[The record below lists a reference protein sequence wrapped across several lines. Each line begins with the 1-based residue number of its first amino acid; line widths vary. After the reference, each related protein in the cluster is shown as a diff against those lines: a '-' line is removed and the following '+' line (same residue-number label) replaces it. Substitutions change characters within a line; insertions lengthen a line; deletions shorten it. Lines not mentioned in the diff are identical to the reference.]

1 MAAGFGCLILDF
13 DSAVL
18 SQEGEEAHE
27 ACCHDDRV
35 SYLEGRS
42 PFNPLQCGSVLK
54 PDHAGGGSHAG
65 ASQHMSLVELT
76 TAQYYEVGN
85 TGTSKLAQQIA
96 EIAAEALDPVRGGR

>member
-13 DSAVL
+13 DSAAL

-42 PFNPLQCGSVLK
+42 PFNPLRCGSVPK
-54 PDHAGGGSHAG
+54 PDRARVGLPAGV
-65 ASQHMSLVELT
+65 SQHIFFIELS
-76 TAQYYEVGN
+76 TAQHDQVGK

-96 EIAAEALDPVRGGR
+96 EIAAEVLDPIRGGR